1 MYAGRDGVA
10 IDINRREVMAMDKGI
25 FGALA
30 FGAAIA
36 LTILIILYRP
46 TLKVEFQGVNQ
57 NTMQEV
63 NNGQN

>member
-1 MYAGRDGVA
+1 
-10 IDINRREVMAMDKGI
+10 MDKGI

-46 TLKVEFQGVNQ
+46 TLKIEWQGVKNPVTVGADDGEALREH
-57 NTMQEV
+57 N
-63 NNGQN
+63 

>member
-10 IDINRREVMAMDKGI
+10 IDINRREVMATDKGI

-30 FGAAIA
+30 FGCMIAI
-36 LTILIILYRP
+36 TILVILYRP
-46 TLKVEFQGVNQ
+46 TLRVEFQGAGQ
-57 NTMQEV
+57 NITQEV

>member
-1 MYAGRDGVA
+1 
-10 IDINRREVMAMDKGI
+10 MDKGI

-46 TLKVEFQGVNQ
+46 TLRVEFQGAGQ
-57 NTMQEV
+57 NITQEV

>member
-1 MYAGRDGVA
+1 
-10 IDINRREVMAMDKGI
+10 MDKGI

-46 TLKVEFQGVNQ
+46 TLKIEFEGVNQ
-57 NTMQEV
+57 NTIQEV
-63 NNGQN
+63 SNDKS